1 VSARHLCALQLA
13 TIVKKTTPQHCL
25 QLPYFTIIPS
35 YADTAKCKLSSF
47 KLSSSYLQ
55 AINRLFHAYVTRCST
70 THDSCGSAAYHP
82 TPSPTAKV
90 RERSAEGYLGRPI
103 GSCVRM
109 HVHAHPAILV
119 RCRLLA
125 VHNQTGRKSPGSGA
139 ESASPS
145 RQDPTA
151 QVAPVGL
158 PVGSSP

>member
-1 VSARHLCALQLA
+1 MSARQLGALQLA
-13 TIVKKTTPQHCL
+13 TIVIINDSTALLTASLLHNL
-25 QLPYFTIIPS
+25 DSFLPMQTQPS
-35 YADTAKCKLSSF
+35 VSF
-47 KLSSSYLQ
+47 HHLSYLQ
-55 AINRLFHAYVTRCST
+55 AINRLFHAYVKRCSA
-70 THDSCGSAAYHP
+70 THNSCGSAAYHP
-82 TPSPTAKV
+82 TPSPAANV
-90 RERSAEGYLGRPI
+90 RERSAEGYLGRAI

-109 HVHAHPAILV
+109 HVHAHLAILV

-151 QVAPVGL
+151 QVDPVGL